1 MSKALA
7 TAVPFRTRLFVSSRG
22 IGHVLRRP
30 KYIVLAVVV
39 GMISMGAVLWS
50 LNIGLLGFVLFEA
63 PLTLIQKLEF
73 LLNIYG
79 SIATNYASFQ
89 ALTITIF
96 SVLFGFN
103 IATLVYVFRRGQR
116 NVWRSKGSGGSVMF
130 AALGGGCAACGTAVI
145 TPLLGALGASA
156 SSALVSSI
164 GNIALL
170 IAIALTLY
178 SIYSLGQRAASL
190 QAQEANQQHNNNKE
204 QS

>member
-1 MSKALA
+1 VSKALA
-7 TAVPFRTRLFVSSRG
+7 AAVPFRTRLFVSSRG

>member
-1 MSKALA
+1 
-7 TAVPFRTRLFVSSRG
+7 
-22 IGHVLRRP
+22 
-30 KYIVLAVVV
+30 
-39 GMISMGAVLWS
+39 MGAVLWS